1 MNFTLLILLFDRTGS
16 TIATSFLWISYA
28 LPAIFIGPFAAAS
41 IDVTDKRKVLIITNF
56 LQSLLIFLYALVQH
70 TSVFLLYGIAI
81 LYSLLNQFYVPAELS
96 SLPTLIKKEFLS
108 QANGLF
114 FITQQAALIIGFG
127 IASPFYTYLGFK
139 NTLLICSMLLL
150 LASVSTVFLPRM
162 IVIERQTKLLEK
174 NLLAFVKKILEGY
187 ELIRE
192 NRNVLA
198 PFLLLMSLQ
207 IALAIAVV
215 NAPVIATA
223 IFGIPIN
230 LIGLFLIVP
239 AGVGSAIGAFIIPR
253 LLRKNVRKIKLIQNF
268 LFVLSLV
275 LFTLIFI
282 LPNFPQPQ
290 RLVIGMITLILS
302 GISFVGVFIPSQTFL
317 QEKTPGGFRGRVFG
331 NYWFLVTIATVFP
344 VIFSGTITELFGI
357 KILLFILAIGLA
369 SLFVFIRNRGE
380 AFLSSI

>member
-1 MNFTLLILLFDRTGS
+1 
-16 TIATSFLWISYA
+16 
-28 LPAIFIGPFAAAS
+28 
-41 IDVTDKRKVLIITNF
+41 
-56 LQSLLIFLYALVQH
+56 
-70 TSVFLLYGIAI
+70 
-81 LYSLLNQFYVPAELS
+81 
-96 SLPTLIKKEFLS
+96 
-108 QANGLF
+108 
-114 FITQQAALIIGFG
+114 
-127 IASPFYTYLGFK
+127 
-139 NTLLICSMLLL
+139 
-150 LASVSTVFLPRM
+150 
-162 IVIERQTKLLEK
+162 
-174 NLLAFVKKILEGY
+174 
-187 ELIRE
+187 
-192 NRNVLA
+192 
-198 PFLLLMSLQ
+198 MSLQ